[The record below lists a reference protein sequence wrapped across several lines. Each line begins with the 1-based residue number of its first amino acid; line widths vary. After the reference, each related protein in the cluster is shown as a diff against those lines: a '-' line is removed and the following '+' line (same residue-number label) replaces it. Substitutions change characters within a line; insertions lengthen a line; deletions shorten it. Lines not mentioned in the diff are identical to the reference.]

1 MLTTTIEVEVNR
13 YESPERDV
21 YGSIPT
27 RQVRDTITLPLSAYY
42 FSSAVVND
50 SRKMEESRIL
60 KGFSPVRT
68 LSDRVRLGDHV
79 HIEGRAYAITG
90 ITDYSP
96 SPFSVDLPSW
106 FGSSFDAEYSGEVM
120 TDGNA

>member
-79 HIEGRAYAITG
+79 PMLSLESQTTPLLH
-90 ITDYSP
+90 
-96 SPFSVDLPSW
+96 SVW
-106 FGSSFDAEYSGEVM
+106 TCQVGSGPRSMLSTQAR
-120 TDGNA
+120 